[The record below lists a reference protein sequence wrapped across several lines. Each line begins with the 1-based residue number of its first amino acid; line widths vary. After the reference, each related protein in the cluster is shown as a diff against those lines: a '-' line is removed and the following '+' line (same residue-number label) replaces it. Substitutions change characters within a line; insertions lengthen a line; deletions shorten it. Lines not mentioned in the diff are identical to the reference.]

1 MTPLCF
7 NTNSAERKSCPP
19 LGRDEGRVVCV
30 VWEPSLQSTGKV
42 GPRLPALQGRRH
54 QDDTVHG
61 PAVRVLQL
69 SPTRRVLFRTPKP
82 RMMQRMKAEL

>member
-30 VWEPSLQSTGKV
+30 VWEPNLQSTGKV
-42 GPRLPALQGRRH
+42 GPRLPAWQGGDGTM
-54 QDDTVHG
+54 DDTVHG
-61 PAVRVLQL
+61 PAARVW
-69 SPTRRVLFRTPKP
+69 VL
-82 RMMQRMKAEL
+82 

>member
-30 VWEPSLQSTGKV
+30 VWEPNLQSTGKV
-42 GPRLPALQGRRH
+42 GPRLPAWQGEM
-54 QDDTVHG
+54 
-61 PAVRVLQL
+61 A
-69 SPTRRVLFRTPKP
+69 P
-82 RMMQRMKAEL
+82 RMTQCMAQLPEYGACNCRSSSSH